1 MRLQP
6 GCLVLTRRT
15 SKALRAARVV
25 VRKTNE
31 VTTMTQTT
39 QSPDIIY
46 SAYSVQDGRK
56 GQKSYWTRI
65 GRLFPHED
73 GKGHDLLLNAL
84 PVNGRIVIRQEEPR
98 EQAE

>member
-1 MRLQP
+1 M
-6 GCLVLTRRT
+6 
-15 SKALRAARVV
+15 K
-25 VRKTNE
+25 E
-31 VTTMTQTT
+31 TTMSQTET
-39 QSPDIIY
+39 TAATVMY
-46 SAYSVQDGRK
+46 AYAVQDGRK

-84 PVNGRIVIRQEEPR
+84 PVNGRVVIRQEDR